1 MILNDLCNEL
11 FTIEHLSNKTDGLK
25 DFKCSK
31 GIGLE
36 HYLKEV
42 SLQDELSNIARTYI
56 IENRYNAN
64 SSIFFSEE
72 PG

>member
-36 HYLKEV
+36 HYLRKCR
-42 SLQDELSNIARTYI
+42 SKTNFRILQEHI
-56 IENRYNAN
+56 
-64 SSIFFSEE
+64 
-72 PG
+72 

>member
-56 IENRYNAN
+56 I
-64 SSIFFSEE
+64 
-72 PG
+72 